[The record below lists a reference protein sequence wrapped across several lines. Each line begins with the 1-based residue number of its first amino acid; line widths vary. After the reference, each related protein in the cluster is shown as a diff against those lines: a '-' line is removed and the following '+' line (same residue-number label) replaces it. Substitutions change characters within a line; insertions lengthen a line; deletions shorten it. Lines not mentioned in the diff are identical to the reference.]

1 MQIPESISSSFS
13 NGLGLEA
20 AFLDNGERRRQRSQ
34 TPLRVLFL
42 INAKST
48 DLQAV
53 KAELEKIE
61 GISEVYQVKGAYN
74 LIALTEAEPFGKLK
88 TCILRKIRNVSSIKS
103 KLTLTLI

>member
-1 MQIPESISSSFS
+1 MQIADRISSRFS
-13 NGLGLEA
+13 NGLYFES
-20 AFLDNGERRRQRSQ
+20 AFLDVRERRRQRSQ

-61 GISEVYQVKGAYN
+61 GISEVYPLKGAYN
-74 LIALTEAEPFGKLK
+74 LIAFTEPEPFNKLK
-88 TCILRKIRNVSSIKS
+88 TGILRKIGNISSIEN
-103 KLTLTLI
+103 KLTLTLL